1 MRNLYIMGPTGSGK
15 TAVGVALALKLKEQG
30 VRVAYFKPVGA
41 MVGEKRVD
49 EDAVLMREVLGMSL
63 PLEEMVLFDVGSH
76 YLSRYEKSGGYLER
90 VAMAHRSVAAG
101 ADVVIIGGAPSPY
114 SMASLGLDAGSVA
127 GHLGASVLLVQKVIN
142 DLSLDLAIAYNQF
155 VRFREVPALGT
166 ILNHVPRALW
176 DKARGVY
183 APLLEDQGYQVLGI
197 IPQRADISAPT
208 VAEFHD
214 LLGGEILAGED
225 KMEQAVEDVVIGAMT
240 LESALRYFRRAL
252 NKAVITGGDRAD
264 LALAALETS
273 TSVIVLTGGL
283 YPDVKVINRA
293 REKGVP
299 LLLVSHD
306 TYSVINMLQEVTRK
320 IRPGDQR
327 SLKLAVENLER
338 YCNWQAIVAHLKL

>member
-15 TAVGVALALKLKEQG
+15 TAIAVALALKLKEQG
-30 VRVAYFKPVGA
+30 LRVAYFKPVGA

-49 EDAVLMREVLGMSL
+49 EDAVLMSHVLGKTS
-63 PLEEMVLFDVGSH
+63 PLGETVLFDVGSH
-76 YLSRYEKSGGYLER
+76 YLSRYERSGGYIER
-90 VAMAHRSVAAG
+90 VAQAYRAVAAE

-114 SMASLGLDAGSVA
+114 SMAALGLDAGSIA
-127 GHLGASVLLVQKVIN
+127 RHLKASALLVQKVIN
-142 DLSLDLAIAYNQF
+142 DLSLDLAIAYNQYL
-155 VRFREVPALGT
+155 RFREVPALGT

-183 APLLEDQGYQVLGI
+183 TPLLEEHGYQVLGI
-197 IPQRADISAPT
+197 IPQRTEISAPT

-214 LLGGEILAGED
+214 ILGGEILAGED
-225 KMEQAVEDVVIGAMT
+225 HLEKIVEDVVIGAMT

-283 YPDVKVINRA
+283 YPDVKVITRA

-306 TYSVINMLQEVTRK
+306 TYTVINMLQEVTRK
-320 IRPGDQR
+320 IRPGDER
-327 SLKLAVENLER
+327 SLKLAVENLEQ
-338 YCNWQAIVAHLKL
+338 YCNWQAIIEHLKS